1 MIRALLILIVLLAGL
16 AFFWTRRDNAP
27 TQAEAERNQTFTR
40 SMSGVTLVGQ
50 STRLN
55 REGVFGPER
64 YHIDG
69 VTHLSGDTWL
79 FRTRMDVHGKELP
92 VPIPLTVKWAGD
104 TPIITLTD
112 LAIPGVGTYTA
123 RVILYRDQYAGTWSG
138 EKAGGQL
145 FGKIERSAAQ

>member
-1 MIRALLILIVLLAGL
+1 MIRSLLILVVILAGL
-16 AFFWTRRDNAP
+16 AFWWARRDSAP
-27 TQAEAERNQTFTR
+27 TQSEAERNQEFTR

-55 REGVFGPER
+55 KDGVFGPER

-79 FRTRMDVHGKELP
+79 FRTRMDVRGKELP

-104 TPIITLTD
+104 TPVITLTD

-123 RVILYRDQYAGTWSG
+123 RVVIYRDQYAGTWSG
-138 EKAGGQL
+138 ENGGGQV
-145 FGKIERSAAQ
+145 FGKIESSAR

>member
-16 AFFWTRRDNAP
+16 AFFWTRGNAP
-27 TQAEAERNQTFTR
+27 TQSEAERNQTFTR

-138 EKAGGQL
+138 QKGGGQL
-145 FGKIERSAAQ
+145 FGKIERGAAQ

>member
-1 MIRALLILIVLLAGL
+1 MIRALLILVILLAAA
-16 AFFWTRRDNAP
+16 AFFWTRGNNAP
-27 TQAEAERNQTFTR
+27 TQSEAERNQTFTQ

-50 STRLN
+50 STRTN

-104 TPIITLTD
+104 TPVITLTD

-123 RVILYRDQYAGTWSG
+123 RVVLYRDQYAGTWSG
-138 EKAGGQL
+138 QKGGGQL
-145 FGKIERSAAQ
+145 FGKIERAAVQ